1 MIELAGNLSGGEESK
16 DTKIGK
22 PYNPC
27 ELMENGG
34 FGCWDE
40 CLRSGLG
47 GEVRSMEAGVDA
59 GLRLYCTTVEDLRL
73 QTLQEEWYMI
83 TLGVSEYYYVVLL
96 ADTTR

>member
-1 MIELAGNLSGGEESK
+1 M
-16 DTKIGK
+16 
-22 PYNPC
+22 
-27 ELMENGG
+27 
-34 FGCWDE
+34 
-40 CLRSGLG
+40 
-47 GEVRSMEAGVDA
+47 RSMEAGVDA